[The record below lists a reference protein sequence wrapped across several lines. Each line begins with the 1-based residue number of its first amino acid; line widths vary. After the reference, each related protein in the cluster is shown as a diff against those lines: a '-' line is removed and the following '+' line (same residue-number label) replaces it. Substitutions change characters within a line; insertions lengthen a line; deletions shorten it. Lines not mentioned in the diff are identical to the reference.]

1 MTKPWL
7 TNSHP
12 VPEGYKGPESINADF
27 SIEYVDQCGPGGGGS
42 AQLLTANVDDVIVCF
57 NFLVA
62 LGNYQITVSDS
73 DQINGLPGFRQVAI
87 YNSAIVVAHKLNV
100 PSTSSTAYDVA
111 LGVQWVFTN
120 CNNGGQVAGE
130 FSHRHPQPDMY
141 VALLTRENRHRIG
154 CCVRQW

>member
-1 MTKPWL
+1 MITKLWL
-7 TNSHP
+7 TNSP
-12 VPEGYKGPESINADF
+12 SVPEGYKGPASINSDF

-42 AQLLTANVDDVIVCF
+42 GQLLTANVDDVIVCF

-62 LGNYQITVSDS
+62 LGNYQITVSTS
-73 DQINGLPGFRQVAI
+73 DQISGVPGFRQVAI
-87 YNSAIVVAHKLNV
+87 YNSAIVIAHLLNV
-100 PSTSSTAYDVA
+100 QSTSSTAYDVA

-130 FSHRHPQPDMY
+130 SHIGILNQICTL
-141 VALLTRENRHRIG
+141 LLTRGNHHRFG